1 MQVYIHLKNYVILIK
16 LEGDLLRY
24 LEQESV
30 SYRVLPVLLGSPF
43 KPGDY
48 ILKYKS
54 ADNTYIYAIVIHY
67 GEFQKI
73 FITEF
78 VPEDGW
84 MDLVQDVLCQDQFA
98 CSEKRIQSFTCV
110 VLQHI
115 LDNVCSDRY
124 LMFTS
129 PDVFDPHRYKL
140 TDNDKDTIIK
150 QLAAYGITKDTFKAF
165 GAWDINIKL
174 LNWLDFIIDKPR

>member
-1 MQVYIHLKNYVILIK
+1 MQVYTHLKNYAILIK

-30 SYRVLPVLLGSPF
+30 SFRVLPVLLGSPF

-78 VPEDGW
+78 VPGKVGNYDKNNISIYGRCGIW
-84 MDLVQDVLCQDQFA
+84 
-98 CSEKRIQSFTCV
+98 
-110 VLQHI
+110 HY
-115 LDNVCSDRY
+115 DN
-124 LMFTS
+124 
-129 PDVFDPHRYKL
+129 
-140 TDNDKDTIIK
+140 
-150 QLAAYGITKDTFKAF
+150 
-165 GAWDINIKL
+165 KL
-174 LNWLDFIIDKPR
+174 LRCRRPR